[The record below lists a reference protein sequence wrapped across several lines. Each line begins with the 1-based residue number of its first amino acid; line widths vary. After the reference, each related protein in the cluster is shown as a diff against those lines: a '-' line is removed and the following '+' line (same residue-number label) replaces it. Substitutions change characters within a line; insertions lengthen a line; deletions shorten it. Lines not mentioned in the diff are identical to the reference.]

1 MNELESLKIKY
12 RKTKQEVDEL
22 EEQLSAEQSVRS
34 RGAGSNW
41 NSPLKIRG
49 SSGYTRSS
57 GTGSSGRSSGH
68 GLVDS
73 FKLRDEPVSC

>member
-1 MNELESLKIKY
+1 MNEFESLKIKY
-12 RKTKQEVDEL
+12 RKSKQEVDEL
-22 EEQLSAEQSVRS
+22 EEQLSAEQTVRS

-41 NSPLKIRG
+41 NSPLKIRA
-49 SSGYTRSS
+49 SGYTRSS

-73 FKLRDEPVSC
+73 FKLRDEPVS